1 MIMTSSPFRW
11 FITTG
16 SNRLKRYSWLLFLSF
31 LATIAAFILLYTNPR
46 PVLMLENIIKDA
58 MFIFRGEK
66 PVDDRV
72 AIVDIDEKS
81 LKELGQWPWSRD
93 VLAQILDNLTAA
105 GVAAVGLDS
114 IFSEED
120 RSSPHK
126 LVESLNIKVDKPL
139 PNFDTIFAQSV
150 ANSPTVTGFMFSLN
164 NDGVEPDREPRT
176 KAIIIEKNKPED
188 SFLPKAYRPILNI
201 EAIEKSSYSSG
212 FLNNVPDFDGVVRN
226 VPSAIEYDNVLY
238 PSLSIEMLRLVM
250 GASKIQVQYND
261 SGVESL
267 ILGDVQ
273 IPTDIYGHI
282 RVNYRGYTPAYAYLS
297 ASDIYYNRFKRE
309 EVEGKVILVGTSSAG
324 LYDLRSSPFDAIL
337 PGVEVHANLIDNV
350 LNQNFI
356 SKPQWSLAV
365 DFLSICIL
373 ALLAFLTLL
382 STRVVISFSFSLLLI
397 STVLASHYYFM
408 FEVGII
414 FNTVVLLFEIVLI
427 YFLGTVVNYIF
438 EYQQK
443 EFIKDKFAK
452 KVSKEVMEDIVS
464 GSGDVTLQGDTKEIS
479 IFFSDIRGFTSIS
492 ESMESPQK
500 LIEFLNAYMTPM
512 TEIIINNKGT
522 VDKFIGDAIMAY
534 WNAPKPLENHADFA
548 LKASIEQMQALK
560 GLNEALKKDDLPAI
574 DIGIGLNTG
583 MCIVGEMGSE
593 GRSDYTCIGD
603 AVNLASRLEG
613 LNKKYKTNILFSE
626 FFLEKLENRDIYDIE
641 ALGSETVKG
650 KHQSVKIFSCKG
662 YTSSSL

>member
-1 MIMTSSPFRW
+1 
-11 FITTG
+11 
-16 SNRLKRYSWLLFLSF
+16 
-31 LATIAAFILLYTNPR
+31 
-46 PVLMLENIIKDA
+46 MLENIIKDA
-58 MFIFRGEK
+58 MFIVRGEK

-81 LKELGQWPWSRD
+81 LKELGQWPWSRNI
-93 VLAQILDNLTAA
+93 LAQILDNLSAA
-105 GVAAVGLDS
+105 GVAAIGLDI

-126 LVESLNIKVDKPL
+126 VVVDLNLKVDTPL

-150 ANSPTVTGFMFSLN
+150 ANSPTVTGFMFSLS
-164 NDGVEPDREPRT
+164 NDGVEPDRDPRT
-176 KAIIIEKNKPED
+176 KAIIIERNKPKD

-201 EAIEKSSYSSG
+201 DAIEKNSYSSG

-250 GASKIQVQYND
+250 GARRIQVQYND

-282 RVNYRGYTPAYAYLS
+282 RVNYRGYTPAYPYLS
-297 ASDIYYNRFKRE
+297 AVDIYNNDFKKE
-309 EVEGKVILVGTSSAG
+309 EIEGKIILVGTSSAG

-350 LNQNFI
+350 LNQSFI
-356 SKPQWSLAV
+356 SKPQWSLAI
-365 DFLSICIL
+365 DLLSVCLL

-382 STRVVISFSFSLLLI
+382 STKVFISFSFSVLFITLILL
-397 STVLASHYYFM
+397 SHYFLM
-408 FEVGII
+408 FKAGII
-414 FNTVVLLFEIVLI
+414 FNSVVLLLEIALI
-427 YFLGTVVNYIF
+427 YFLGTVVNYIY
-438 EYQQK
+438 EYKQK

-464 GSGDVTLQGDTKEIS
+464 GSDDVTLHADTKEIS

-500 LIEFLNAYMTPM
+500 LIEFLNSYMTPM

-534 WNAPKPLENHADFA
+534 WNAPKKLKNHADFA
-548 LKASIEQMQALK
+548 LKAAVEQID
-560 GLNEALKKDDLPAI
+560 ALKKLNEDLQQQGFPPI
-574 DIGIGLNTG
+574 NIGIGLNTG
-583 MCIVGEMGSE
+583 LCIVGEMGSQ

-603 AVNLASRLEG
+603 SVNLASRLEE
-613 LNKKYKTNILFSE
+613 LNKKYKTNIIISE
-626 FFLEKLENRDIYDIE
+626 FFLDKLSNPSLFDIE
-641 ALGSETVKG
+641 ELGSETVKG
-650 KHQSVKIFSCKG
+650 KHQSVRIFTCKG
-662 YTSSSL
+662 YKSKPS